1 MKKITP
7 WTKIKAEYLQGGTPK
22 KLALKYKIKAKT
34 ISDKAYEDNWK
45 EEKTKISENIREI
58 SEDRI
63 NDLTKKALNTLEDVI
78 LNPDAMDK
86 DKVSAAKAILDVSG
100 LKKDKHEM
108 SGGVEV
114 QRIFVTPEMH
124 EATMK
129 HIQEVINDQ

>member
-7 WTKIKAEYLQGGTPK
+7 WTKIKAEYLQGCTPK
-22 KLALKYKIKAKT
+22 ELALKYKIKAKS
-34 ISDKAYEDNWK
+34 ISDKATK
-45 EEKTKISENIREI
+45 EKWTLEKSQICVNLLQNT
-58 SEDRI
+58 EDRI
-63 NDLTKKALNTLEDVI
+63 KDLAQKALNTLEDVI
-78 LNPDAMDK
+78 LNPDATDK